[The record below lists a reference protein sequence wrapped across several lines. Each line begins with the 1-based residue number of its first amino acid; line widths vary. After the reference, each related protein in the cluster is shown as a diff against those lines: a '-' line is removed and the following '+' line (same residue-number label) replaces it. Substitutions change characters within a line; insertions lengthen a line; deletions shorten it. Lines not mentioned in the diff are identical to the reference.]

1 MLSGKILR
9 SFGTKDLLH
18 RGFLIGAVDLANSLG
33 TLYNENSTKI
43 TLAEE
48 HLMAGT
54 MENITKMALAE
65 MIQNHATSSRFGFV
79 ISDEGYRDLI
89 DTLYE
94 FFETS
99 RSLKSAG
106 DRMLTQGPT
115 QHRMPTS
122 RIPR

>member
-1 MLSGKILR
+1 
-9 SFGTKDLLH
+9 
-18 RGFLIGAVDLANSLG
+18 
-33 TLYNENSTKI
+33 
-43 TLAEE
+43 
-48 HLMAGT
+48 MAGT

-65 MIQNHATSSRFGFV
+65 MIQNHATPSRFGFV
-79 ISDEGYRDLI
+79 MSDEGYRDLI

-115 QHRMPTS
+115 QQQRMPTS
-122 RIPR
+122 RMPR

>member
-1 MLSGKILR
+1 
-9 SFGTKDLLH
+9 
-18 RGFLIGAVDLANSLG
+18 
-33 TLYNENSTKI
+33 
-43 TLAEE
+43 
-48 HLMAGT
+48 MAGT

-65 MIQNHATSSRFGFV
+65 MIQNHASASRFGYV
-79 ISDEGYRDLI
+79 LSEDGCSALI

-115 QHRMPTS
+115 PQRMPTA
-122 RIPR
+122 RVPR